1 MRAGQYERV
10 KGSGCRVRRS
20 QTLQVSLSRGEGSLL
35 IGLCSK
41 MEGTWKVF
49 EPRVRF

>member
-10 KGSGCRVRRS
+10 KGSGCRVRRG

-35 IGLCSK
+35 VGFCSK

-49 EPRVRF
+49 VLRARF